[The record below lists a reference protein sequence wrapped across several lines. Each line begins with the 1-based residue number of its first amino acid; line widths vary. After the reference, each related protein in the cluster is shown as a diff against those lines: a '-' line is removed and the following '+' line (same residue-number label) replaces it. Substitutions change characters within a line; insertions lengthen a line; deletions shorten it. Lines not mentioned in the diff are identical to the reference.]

1 VSQVRRAIITL
12 AVAAA
17 ACAFGV
23 PAATAGQIVWVQ
35 AAGNGAETLWAAN
48 DDGTYPHRL
57 LAASASELVP
67 QFPGATLSEPDL
79 FQIGGATVL
88 FTASTYTFAAPAN
101 PAACGQPCAATF
113 SLTAGVLTRQ
123 APAVST
129 PPPTASVFELQP
141 RLTADGEMVDH
152 YAVYPSATPASL
164 GAVTQHGLYT
174 RPLNAPSPGTV
185 GTAWADTATET
196 LPQDADPAP
205 DPANPALLAW
215 VENQDPSCTHFRV
228 RSKAV
233 CQYAIHVAGG
243 AATSAPPVAIFDDET
258 PFGTG
263 PSSLAWSS
271 DGSKLL
277 VVDDQAPNDG
287 IYTFPSSTAIAP
299 GSKKITELIA
309 EPPGWTFGQ
318 ARFAGTKVIFDA
330 AGNGH
335 SRTGTSDI
343 YSISAGCDSGTC
355 AFPANAT
362 NLTAKASNDNVDP
375 AWTSAVA
382 PLVPLDHPIVAG
394 APPVLDAARILS
406 RKVSAKKGVSFE
418 VTLSAAAAVIVS
430 ISRNGHTI
438 GTTTLHLPVGASTFT
453 IKQSGGHALTR
464 GSDTG
469 KLRIQGAASNAVSFS
484 ASFSVS

>member
-1 VSQVRRAIITL
+1 MSQVRRAIITL

-35 AAGNGAETLWAAN
+35 AAGNGAQTLWAAN
-48 DDGTYPHRL
+48 DDGTYPHRV
-57 LAASASELVP
+57 LAASASELQP
-67 QFPGATLSEPDL
+67 QFPAATLSDPDL
-79 FQIGGATVL
+79 FQIGGAMLL
-88 FTASTYTFAAPAN
+88 FSASTNTFGAPAD
-101 PAACGQPCAATF
+101 PAGCAEPCSATF

-123 APAVST
+123 TPAVST
-129 PPPTASVFELQP
+129 PPPASAVFEFQP
-141 RLTADGEMVDH
+141 RLTADGQIIDN
-152 YAVYPSATPASL
+152 YAVYPSAAPAAL

-174 RPLNAPSPGTV
+174 RPLNAPSPGTI
-185 GTAWADTATET
+185 GTVWSDTATET
-196 LPQDADPAP
+196 LPQNADPAP

-215 VENQDPSCTHFRV
+215 VENQDPSCSKFTV
-228 RSKAV
+228 RSKPV
-233 CQYAIHVAGG
+233 CQYAIHVA
-243 AATSAPPVAIFDDET
+243 SAGTTPPPVAIFDDET
-258 PFGTG
+258 PGGTG

-271 DGSKLL
+271 DGTKLL

-287 IYTFPSSTAIAP
+287 IYLFPSSTSIAP
-299 GSKKITELIA
+299 GAKKITELLS

-330 AGNGH
+330 HGNGH
-335 SRTGTSDI
+335 STPGTSDI

-362 NLTAKASNDNVDP
+362 NLTAKPGNDNIDP
-375 AWTSAVA
+375 TWTSAVA
-382 PLVPLDHPIVAG
+382 PLVPLDHPLVPG

-406 RKVSAKKGVSFE
+406 SKVSAKKGVSFE
-418 VTLSAAAAVIVS
+418 VTLSTAAAVIVS

-453 IKQSGGHALTR
+453 IKQSGGHPLTR
-464 GSDTG
+464 GSDKG

>member
-1 VSQVRRAIITL
+1 VRRAIITL

-35 AAGNGAETLWAAN
+35 AAGNGAQSLWAAN
-48 DDGTYPHRL
+48 DDGTYPHRI
-57 LAASASELVP
+57 LAASASELLP
-67 QFPGATLSEPDL
+67 QFPDATLKAPDL

-88 FTASTYTFAAPAN
+88 FTASTATFGAPVN
-101 PAACGQPCAATF
+101 PAACAEPCAATF
-113 SLTAGVLTRQ
+113 SLTAGALTRQ
-123 APAVST
+123 TPAVST
-129 PPPTASVFELQP
+129 PPPTAAVFEFQP
-141 RLTADGEMVDH
+141 RLTADGQMVDH

-164 GAVTQHGLYT
+164 GAVTQHGLYV

-185 GTAWADTATET
+185 GAVWSDTATET
-196 LPQDADPAP
+196 LPQNADPAP

-215 VENQDPSCTHFRV
+215 VENQDPSCTRFTV
-228 RSKAV
+228 RSKTV
-233 CQYAIHVAGG
+233 CQYAIHVAGAG
-243 AATSAPPVAIFDDET
+243 AAPAPPVAIFDDET

-287 IYTFPSSTAIAP
+287 IYMFPSSTAIAP

-318 ARFAGTKVIFDA
+318 ARFAGKKIIFDA
-330 AGNGH
+330 HGNGH
-335 SRTGTSDI
+335 SMPGTSDI

-362 NLTAKASNDNVDP
+362 NLTAKAANDNIEP

-382 PLVPLDHPIVAG
+382 PIVPLDHPLVQG

-406 RKVSAKKGVSFE
+406 RKVSAKTGVSFE

-453 IKQSGGHALTR
+453 IRQSGGHALTR
-464 GSDTG
+464 GSDKG
-469 KLRIQGAASNAVSFS
+469 KLRIQGAASDAISFS

>member
-1 VSQVRRAIITL
+1 VRRAIITL

-23 PAATAGQIVWVQ
+23 PAATAGQIVWIQ
-35 AAGNGAETLWAAN
+35 AGGNGAQTLWAAN

-67 QFPGATLSEPDL
+67 QFPDGKLSEPDL

-88 FTASTYTFAAPAN
+88 FSASTDTFGAPAS
-101 PAACGQPCAATF
+101 PAACAEPCSASF

-123 APAVST
+123 TPAVST
-129 PPPTASVFELQP
+129 PPPTASVFEFQP
-141 RLTADGEMVDH
+141 RLAAGGQMVDN
-152 YAVYPSATPASL
+152 YAVYPSASQASL
-164 GAVTQHGLYT
+164 GALTQHGIYA

-185 GTAWADTATET
+185 GTVWSNTATET
-196 LPQDADPAP
+196 LPQNADPAP
-205 DPANPALLAW
+205 DPANPSLLAW
-215 VENQDPSCTHFRV
+215 VENQDPSCSQVTV
-228 RSKAV
+228 RSKPV
-233 CQYAIHVAGG
+233 CQYAIHVAGE
-243 AATSAPPVAIFDDET
+243 AAAPAPPVAIFDDET
-258 PFGTG
+258 PGGAG

-277 VVDDQAPNDG
+277 VVDDQPPNDG
-287 IYTFPSSTAIAP
+287 IYVFPSSTAIAP

-318 ARFAGTKVIFDA
+318 ARFAGKQVIFDA
-330 AGNGH
+330 RGNGH
-335 SRTGTSDI
+335 STPGTSDI

-355 AFPANAT
+355 AFPANAV
-362 NLTAKASNDNVDP
+362 NLTAKASNDNIDP

-382 PLVPLDHPIVAG
+382 PLVPLDHPLVPG

-406 RKVSAKKGVSFE
+406 RKVSPKTGVSFE
-418 VTLSAAAAVIVS
+418 ITLSAAVAVIVS

-438 GTTTLHLPVGASTFT
+438 GTTTLHLPVGASMFA

-464 GSDTG
+464 GNDEG
-469 KLRIQGAASNAVSFS
+469 KLRIQGAASDAISFS

>member
-1 VSQVRRAIITL
+1 VRRAIITL

-79 FQIGGATVL
+79 FQVGGATLL
-88 FTASTYTFAAPAN
+88 FTASTDSFGAPAN
-101 PAACGQPCAATF
+101 PAACAEPCAATL

-123 APAVST
+123 TPAVST
-129 PPPTASVFELQP
+129 PPPTASVFEFQP
-141 RLTADGEMVDH
+141 RLTADGQMVDH
-152 YAVYPSATPASL
+152 YAVYPSATAASL
-164 GAVTQHGLYT
+164 GAVTQHGLYV

-185 GTAWADTATET
+185 GTVWPDTATET
-196 LPQDADPAP
+196 LPQNADPAP

-215 VENQDPSCTHFRV
+215 VENQDPSCTQFTV

-233 CQYAIHVAGG
+233 CQYAIHVAGAG
-243 AATSAPPVAIFDDET
+243 AAPAPPVAIFDDET
-258 PFGTG
+258 PSGTG

-287 IYTFPSSTAIAP
+287 IYVFPSSTAIAP

-318 ARFAGTKVIFDA
+318 ARFAGTKIVFDA
-330 AGNGH
+330 HGNGH
-335 SRTGTSDI
+335 STPGTSDV

-382 PLVPLDHPIVAG
+382 PLVALDHPLLPG

-406 RKVSAKKGVSFE
+406 RKISAKTGVSFE

-464 GSDTG
+464 GGDKG

-484 ASFSVS
+484 AGFSVS

>member
-1 VSQVRRAIITL
+1 VRRAIITL

-17 ACAFGV
+17 ACTFGV

-35 AAGNGAETLWAAN
+35 AAGTGAQSLWAAN
-48 DDGTYPHRL
+48 DDGTYPHRI
-57 LAASASELVP
+57 LAASASELLP
-67 QFPGATLSEPDL
+67 QFPDATLRAPDL

-88 FTASTYTFAAPAN
+88 FTASTATFGAPAN
-101 PAACGQPCAATF
+101 PAACAEPCAATF

-123 APAVST
+123 TPAVTT
-129 PPPTASVFELQP
+129 PPPSAAVFEFQP
-141 RLTADGEMVDH
+141 RLTADGQMFDH
-152 YAVYPSATPASL
+152 YAVYPSATPAGL
-164 GAVTQHGLYT
+164 GAVAQHGLYV

-185 GTAWADTATET
+185 GTAWSDTATET
-196 LPQDADPAP
+196 LPQNADPAP

-215 VENQDPSCTHFRV
+215 VENQDPACTKFTV
-228 RSKAV
+228 RSKTV
-233 CQYAIHVAGG
+233 CQYAIHVGG
-243 AATSAPPVAIFDDET
+243 AGAAPAPPVAIFDAET

-271 DGSKLL
+271 NGSKLL
-277 VVDDQAPNDG
+277 VVDDQPPNDG
-287 IYTFPSSTAIAP
+287 IYVFPSSTAISP
-299 GSKKITELIA
+299 GAKKVTELIA

-318 ARFAGTKVIFDA
+318 ARFSGTKIIFDA
-330 AGNGH
+330 HGNGH
-335 SRTGTSDI
+335 STPGTSDI

-362 NLTAKASNDNVDP
+362 NLTAKTRNDNIDP

-382 PLVPLDHPIVAG
+382 PIVPLDHPLVPG

-406 RKVSAKKGVSFE
+406 RKVSAKTGVSFE
-418 VTLSAAAAVIVS
+418 VTLSTATAVIVS

-453 IKQSGGHALTR
+453 IRQSGGHPLTR

>member
-1 VSQVRRAIITL
+1 VRRAIITL

-35 AAGNGAETLWAAN
+35 AAGSGAQSLWAAN
-48 DDGTYPHRL
+48 DDGTYPHRI
-57 LAASASELVP
+57 LAASATELVP
-67 QFPGATLSEPDL
+67 QFPDATLRAPDL
-79 FQIGGATVL
+79 YQVGGATVL
-88 FTASTYTFAAPAN
+88 FSASTATFGAPAN
-101 PAACGQPCAATF
+101 PAACAVPCAATF
-113 SLTAGVLTRQ
+113 ALTAGVLTRQ
-123 APAVST
+123 TPAVSA
-129 PPPTASVFELQP
+129 PPPTAAVFEFQP
-141 RLTADGEMVDH
+141 RLTADGQMVDH
-152 YAVYPSATPASL
+152 YAVYPSAAPASL
-164 GAVTQHGLYT
+164 GAVTDHGLYV

-185 GTAWADTATET
+185 GTVWSDTATET
-196 LPQDADPAP
+196 LPQNADPAP
-205 DPANPALLAW
+205 DPHNPALLAW
-215 VENQDPSCTHFRV
+215 VENQDPSCTRFTV
-228 RSKAV
+228 RAKTV

-243 AATSAPPVAIFDDET
+243 GAPPAPPVAIFDDET

-271 DGSKLL
+271 DGTRLL

-287 IYTFPSSTAIAP
+287 IYVFPSSTAIPP
-299 GSKKITELIA
+299 GTKKITELIA

-318 ARFAGTKVIFDA
+318 ARFAGNKVIFDA
-330 AGNGH
+330 RGNGH
-335 SRTGTSDI
+335 STPGTSDI
-343 YSISAGCDSGTC
+343 YSISASCDSGTC

-362 NLTAKASNDNVDP
+362 NLTAKAGNDNIDP

-382 PLVPLDHPIVAG
+382 PIVPLDHPLLPG
-394 APPVLDAARILS
+394 ALPVLDAARILS

-418 VTLSAAAAVIVS
+418 VTLSAAATVIVS

-464 GSDTG
+464 GSDKG
-469 KLRIQGAASNAVSFS
+469 KLRIQGATADAISFS